1 METAIPNQLLPSTMA
16 CVKAIPVPDSLQKV
30 DELFLFWL
38 SESST
43 QELLRKELSKVCGG
57 SGGVREFEEDTPVQI
72 QLSSSSVTNVRR
84 PGSPTVRTP
93 SPPPLLTRSPKSP
106 RTKPKPKS
114 PRGAISSL
122 THVNAGRAGVA
133 TGDKEVEEGSSSS
146 HLRAVEEVDV
156 PQSEGQED
164 QGESQVQDDAPA
176 SPSSAKQPVLDR
188 ADADY
193 LERQGVS
200 TNTKIPKSQHFP
212 VPLVSA

>member
-1 METAIPNQLLPSTMA
+1 M
-16 CVKAIPVPDSLQKV
+16 
-30 DELFLFWL
+30 
-38 SESST
+38 
-43 QELLRKELSKVCGG
+43 
-57 SGGVREFEEDTPVQI
+57 
-72 QLSSSSVTNVRR
+72 
-84 PGSPTVRTP
+84 
-93 SPPPLLTRSPKSP
+93 
-106 RTKPKPKS
+106 
-114 PRGAISSL
+114 
-122 THVNAGRAGVA
+122 NAGRAGVA

>member
-1 METAIPNQLLPSTMA
+1 MA
-16 CVKAIPVPDSLQKV
+16 CVKAIPVPDSMQKV

-43 QELLRKELSKVCGG
+43 QELLRKELSKVC
-57 SGGVREFEEDTPVQI
+57 SSVREFEEDTPVQI

-106 RTKPKPKS
+106 RTKPRPQS
-114 PRGAISSL
+114 PRGVSGL
-122 THVNAGRAGVA
+122 THVNAQRAGVV
-133 TGDKEVEEGSSSS
+133 TGDKEKEEGSSS

-164 QGESQVQDDAPA
+164 QEESQVQDDAPA
-176 SPSSAKQPVLDR
+176 SPSSAKQPGLGR
-188 ADADY
+188 SDANN

-200 TNTKIPKSQHFP
+200 RNKCRKIII
-212 VPLVSA
+212 SAFSYGRNAFGFCSVGMAASHSTPQEL